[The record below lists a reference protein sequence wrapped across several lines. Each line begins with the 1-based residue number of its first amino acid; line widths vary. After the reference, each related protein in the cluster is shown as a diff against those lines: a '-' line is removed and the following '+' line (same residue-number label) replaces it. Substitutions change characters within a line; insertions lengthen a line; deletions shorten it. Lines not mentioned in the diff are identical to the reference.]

1 MRLFVAA
8 LTICMLASA
17 GHATDWEKFYKSYP
31 SGSVPIVP
39 SDQPPEIINP
49 GQDLES
55 AMRQLWRKGYALI
68 GYSAFNSPNSKTKD
82 AMRLGEKLK
91 ARYVMLGTSLTSSQM
106 MNVPITTP
114 TTTTSYSNGNA
125 SAYGSGGYAHGT
137 YSGTTTT
144 YGSQTTYV
152 PIVQNRFDKFAAYFG
167 PLAKQ
172 GMGVL
177 FRAPTPEEI
186 ARLET
191 RHALIVQAVRDESP
205 ADVANILEGDTLI
218 TFNGQGATMASL
230 SEAVRSGAPI
240 AVHLLRNGQARDLM
254 MTIPEDWRPR

>member
-1 MRLFVAA
+1 
-8 LTICMLASA
+8 
-17 GHATDWEKFYKSYP
+17 
-31 SGSVPIVP
+31 
-39 SDQPPEIINP
+39 
-49 GQDLES
+49 
-55 AMRQLWRKGYALI
+55 MRQLWRKGYALI